1 MKKNTKY
8 DKSFIVFSLLL
19 VVCIYGWSGC
29 YTQLA
34 TTSEPVLEPSIPVV
48 DQNPP
53 PEIYYPHPYYP
64 PPPETDYPHPWNP
77 PPAAGSISTATGTD
91 SPAESPHRQSGYQR
105 PPSTDQSNS
114 RQADATPSRTSWS
127 PAPAPVSNGPP
138 PTSSAGTRTSGS
150 TRGGR

>member
-34 TTSEPVLEPSIPVV
+34 TTSEPVIEPSNPVV

-53 PEIYYPHPYYP
+53 TETYYPHPWYP
-64 PPPETDYPHPWNP
+64 SPPEIDNPHQWNP
-77 PPAAGSISTATGTD
+77 PPPAGSISTATGKD

-105 PPSTDQSNS
+105 SPSTDQSNS
-114 RQADATPSRTSWS
+114 HQTDATPPRTSWS
-127 PAPAPVSNGPP
+127 PAPTPAPSA
-138 PTSSAGTRTSGS
+138 PTPSSGTRTSGS